1 MDRGIVAGNW
11 KMHGSRQFLT
21 DYVQTL
27 DGLPRGSKPRLI
39 LFPPVGYLALLAG
52 LLAEHGLDSALE
64 VGAQNLHSESEG
76 AFTGEMSGEM
86 LGDLGARWVLVGHS
100 ERREYAGETN
110 ELVAEKVAAAIRSG
124 LSPVLCV
131 GETETERDAGKAESV
146 VVAQLEAV
154 LERCSIEALGDGAVA
169 YEPVWAI
176 GTGKTAT
183 PGLAQEMHGLIRS
196 VLASRSVEVAE
207 RIPLL
212 YGGSVKGEN
221 AGELFSEEDID
232 GGLVGGASLLADEFM
247 AIAQSFPG

>member
-1 MDRGIVAGNW
+1 
-11 KMHGSRQFLT
+11 MHGSRQFLT

-27 DGLPRGSKPRLI
+27 DGLARGSKPRLI
-39 LFPPVGYLALLAG
+39 LFPPVGYLSLLAG
-52 LLAEHGLDSALE
+52 LLAERGLDSVLDI
-64 VGAQNLHSESEG
+64 GAQDLHSESEG

-86 LGDLGARWVLVGHS
+86 LGDLGAGWVLVGHS

-124 LSPVLCV
+124 LKPVLCV
-131 GETETERDAGKAESV
+131 GETETERDAGMAEGV

-154 LERCSIEALGDGAVA
+154 LERCSIEALNEGAVA

-183 PGLAQEMHGLIRS
+183 PGLAQEMHGLIRG
-196 VLASRSVEVAE
+196 VLASRSIEAAE

-212 YGGSVKGEN
+212 YGGSVKGGN
-221 AGELFSEEDID
+221 AGELFAEQDID
-232 GGLVGGASLLADEFM
+232 GGLVGGASLQADEFM
-247 AIAQSFPG
+247 TIARSFPG